1 VRSTPETRYR
11 PLERKSQ
18 ELLEEAHGAMRTSI
32 RISRVGWAVA
42 AALVL
47 ALSGCGS
54 TTESNAA
61 AYGRRNLAKPKAT
74 VDPTRREPTDMVAAV
89 SSAKGGS
96 PVQVKFELRERP
108 EIGQP
113 LDVDVALIPDSP
125 TLQRVYAK
133 FQGGGD
139 GLELLDG
146 GDLPAVEKPA
156 QSVPIRHTVRLLP
169 KRSGIFTLNVAVG
182 VDSGTDSVSRAFA
195 IPVIAGE
202 GLPELAA
209 KSAGAEG
216 QVAPGLASKTH

>member
-1 VRSTPETRYR
+1 VRSTPETRYGR
-11 PLERKSQ
+11 LERKSQ
-18 ELLEEAHGAMRTSI
+18 ELLEEAHGAMWTSI

-47 ALSGCGS
+47 TLSGCGS

-61 AYGRRNLAKPKAT
+61 AHGRNLARPKAT

-96 PVQVKFELRERP
+96 PVQLKFELRERP

-133 FQGGGD
+133 FQGGD

-146 GDLPAVEKPA
+146 SDLPAVEKPA
-156 QSVPIRHTVRLLP
+156 QNVPIRHTVRLLP

-209 KSAGAEG
+209 KSEGAEG
-216 QVAPGLASKTH
+216 QVAPRTASKTH

>member
-11 PLERKSQ
+11 RVERKSQ
-18 ELLEEAHGAMRTSI
+18 ELLEEAHGAMRTST
-32 RISRVGWAVA
+32 RISRAGWAVA

-47 ALSGCGS
+47 TLGGCGS

-61 AYGRRNLAKPKAT
+61 AHSKKNLAKPKAT
-74 VDPTRREPTDMVAAV
+74 VDPALREPIDMVAAV
-89 SSAKGGS
+89 SATKTGP
-96 PVQVKFELRERP
+96 PVQLKFELRQRP

-125 TLQRVYAK
+125 TLARVYAK
-133 FQGGGD
+133 FQGVE
-139 GLELLDG
+139 GLDLLDG
-146 GDLPAVEKPA
+146 SNIPAVEKPA
-156 QSVPIRHTVRLLP
+156 QGVPIRHTVRVLP

-209 KSAGAEG
+209 RSEG
-216 QVAPGLASKTH
+216 VDGQGAPGMASKTH